1 MPLLMFHHFSGHLPR
16 TRKLCKFCKMMDQNF
31 QTNRINPAKKILVIC
46 LGKTVFPLTLPK
58 HFHFCRNCQTDCF
71 HFQQFLPMLDIF
83 SYMFTTTKTTAM
95 DARRHEAKKA
105 LLYAK
110 RKYREASSPA
120 KMDPAMVR
128 RQQEF
133 DEMKLL
139 LLEGQLLGINQQGQ
153 G

>member
-1 MPLLMFHHFSGHLPR
+1 
-16 TRKLCKFCKMMDQNF
+16 
-31 QTNRINPAKKILVIC
+31 
-46 LGKTVFPLTLPK
+46 
-58 HFHFCRNCQTDCF
+58 
-71 HFQQFLPMLDIF
+71 
-83 SYMFTTTKTTAM
+83 MFTTTKTTAM

-139 LLEGQLLGINQQGQ
+139 LLEGQLLADQDKKYKKDKVEEKQEEKQKENLKEEERAANEERKEKVAMEKRSLCKYIVKSGRNKYKFEDPVQPLLHNNE
-153 G
+153 